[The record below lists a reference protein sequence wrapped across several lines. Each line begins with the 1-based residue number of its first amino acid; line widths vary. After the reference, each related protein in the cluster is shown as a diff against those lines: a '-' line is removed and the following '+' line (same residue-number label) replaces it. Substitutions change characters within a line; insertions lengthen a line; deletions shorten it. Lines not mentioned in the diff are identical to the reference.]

1 MRNFSA
7 RTAGAVVVVTGELDM
22 ASAPQFRQALEAAKP
37 RGGRVVLDMED
48 LTFMDS
54 SGLRELVAFQNAGHV
69 IDIREASEPVRSVLR
84 MAGLDSALHRG
95 DDSTV
100 SRLRG
105 SGASGPA
112 SPGDGRTSAL
122 G

>member
-1 MRNFSA
+1 MLNFSA
-7 RTAGAVVVVTGELDM
+7 RAAGAVVVVSGELDM
-22 ASAPQFRQALEAAKP
+22 ASAPLFRQVLAEAEP
-37 RGGRVVLDMED
+37 RGGRVVLDLAE

-69 IDIREASEPVRSVLR
+69 VDIREASDPVRAVLR
-84 MAGLDSALHRG
+84 MAGMDGALQRN

-100 SRLRG
+100 TRLRAADD
-105 SGASGPA
+105 ASSDA
-112 SPGDGRTSAL
+112 SADGRSTAL